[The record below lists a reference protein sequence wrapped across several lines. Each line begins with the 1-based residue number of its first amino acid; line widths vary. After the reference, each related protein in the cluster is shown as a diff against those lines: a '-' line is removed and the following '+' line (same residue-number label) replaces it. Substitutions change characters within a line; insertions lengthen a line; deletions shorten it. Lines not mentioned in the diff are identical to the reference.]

1 MECTVVAEGIETE
14 EQRRILEE
22 FGVDYGQGYHF
33 ARPMPLAALVGWL
46 GADRPAALEDG
57 RAVA

>member
-14 EQRRILEE
+14 EQRRILQE

-33 ARPMPLAALVGWL
+33 ARPQPLSALIEKSSSQSVRMPKVFAG
-46 GADRPAALEDG
+46 
-57 RAVA
+57 